1 MNDSSANKPH
11 YKAMYKCELARSAGV
26 SVKTMRQW
34 CKENFQQLKQYGYHP
49 SDKLLS
55 PGAVQYLCEKYVI
68 TP

>member
-1 MNDSSANKPH
+1 MNDSHSTNR
-11 YKAMYKCELARSAGV
+11 YKAMYKCELARAAGV
-26 SVKTMRQW
+26 STKTMRRW
-34 CKENFQQLKQYGYHP
+34 CRENHAQLLPFGYHP